1 MRGPN
6 VRHYEQTHIGFDE
19 HGNEYVIDEYHDLP
33 DLEDLQ
39 HGGAISRGLPN
50 FKTRDGHEVERL
62 GPGEFSVR
70 VPGEER
76 GVSVWTHD
84 PEHV

>member
-1 MRGPN
+1 M
-6 VRHYEQTHIGFDE
+6 RHYEQTHIGFDE
-19 HGNEYVIDEYHDLP
+19 HGNEYVIDEYHDRPSL
-33 DLEDLQ
+33 DDLQ
-39 HGGAISRGLPN
+39 HGGAIGRGLPT
-50 FKTRDGHEVERL
+50 FRTRDGHEVECL

-70 VPGEER
+70 VPGEES